1 MIDLKKYGIIE
12 ENKSFFE
19 ESLYCTA
26 LIYNICNNRLTE
38 FLKSYSL
45 TPSKLNILVAVRF
58 HGGQKGISQVDL
70 SNHLIVTPS
79 NMTKMLDKLE
89 NDGFVTRE
97 PLSGDRR
104 VNIVKVTSKA
114 ERFLDALWTGYLQ
127 VMETFIDGLSLEDK
141 EQTAVY
147 LKKWLRALLSGSS

>member
-26 LIYNICNNRLTE
+26 LIYGICNNRLTE
-38 FLKSYSL
+38 FLKSYEL

-58 HGGQKGISQVDL
+58 HGGQQGISQVDL
-70 SNHLIVTPS
+70 SHHLIVTPS

-89 NDGFVTRE
+89 KDGLVTRQSL
-97 PLSGDRR
+97 PGDRR
-104 VNIVKVTSKA
+104 VNIIKVTSKA
-114 ERFLDALWTGYLQ
+114 EQFLDELWLGYLQ
-127 VMETFIDGLSLEDK
+127 VMETFMDGLSSEDK
-141 EQTAVY
+141 EQTALY
-147 LKKWLRALLSGSS
+147 LKKWLRALLSGL